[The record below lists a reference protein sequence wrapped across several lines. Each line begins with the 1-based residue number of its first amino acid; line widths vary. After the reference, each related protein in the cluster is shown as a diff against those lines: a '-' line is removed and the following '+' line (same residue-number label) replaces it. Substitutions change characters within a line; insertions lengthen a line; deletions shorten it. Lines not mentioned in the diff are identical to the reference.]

1 MKPGRT
7 SRLTVRSQRSRKM
20 NQEESA
26 QPAGQAGR
34 SSGNRT
40 PLWVLV
46 SVVVG
51 FLLPV
56 CSCMAFASLSIFGLS
71 LAAGDGATTSTG
83 FGDAVAI
90 VRVEGVIISEDDVT
104 TGAPSGVIM
113 DELER
118 AAADSAV
125 KAIVLRVDSPGGT
138 VTGSS
143 QIHEAILELEKPV
156 VASMGGAAASGG
168 YYVSAPADYIFARPD
183 TTTGS
188 IGVIYTLFNAE
199 ELMDELGVDV
209 TTITSGPNKDIGSPW
224 DDLTPEQREI
234 FETLVDE
241 SYDQFVEIVAEGRA
255 NLDEEEV
262 RELADGR
269 IYSGRQA
276 LENGL
281 VDELGN
287 LDDAIAKAAELGGI
301 SGRPRIVEYERI
313 PDFSTLLGGF
323 SGRLTKS
330 ESDRLIELIEAF
342 TTPSLQYRYVGP
354 GLE

>member
-1 MKPGRT
+1 M
-7 SRLTVRSQRSRKM
+7 SQEQST
-20 NQEESA
+20 QA
-26 QPAGQAGR
+26 TGQRRGG
-34 SSGNRT
+34 SGNRT

-56 CSCMAFASLSIFGLS
+56 CSCMVFGSLSIFGLS
-71 LAAGDGATTSTG
+71 LAAGQGGTTSTG

-90 VRVEGVIISEDDVT
+90 VRVEGIIVSEDDVT
-104 TGAPSGVIM
+104 TGASSGVIM

-118 AAADSAV
+118 AAANPAI

-138 VTGSS
+138 VTGSA

-156 VASMGGAAASGG
+156 VASMGGTAASGG
-168 YYVSAPADYIFARPD
+168 YYVSAPTEYIFARPD

-199 ELMDELGVDV
+199 ELMDELGVEV
-209 TTITSGPNKDIGSPW
+209 TTITSGPNKDIGSLW
-224 DDLTPEQREI
+224 EELTPEQREI
-234 FETLVDE
+234 FETLIDE
-241 SYDQFVEIVAEGRA
+241 SYEQFVQIVADGRPD
-255 NLDEEEV
+255 LSVEEV

-287 LDDAIAKAAELGGI
+287 LDDAIAKAADLGGI
-301 SGRPRIVEYERI
+301 SGEPRIVEYERL
-313 PDFSTLLGGF
+313 PDFTTLFRGF
-323 SGRLTKS
+323 SSRLTQN
-330 ESDRLIELIEAF
+330 ESDRLIEIIETF

>member
-1 MKPGRT
+1 M
-7 SRLTVRSQRSRKM
+7 SQE
-20 NQEESA
+20 QSA
-26 QPAGQAGR
+26 QPAGQT
-34 SSGNRT
+34 SGGSNRT

-51 FLLPV
+51 FFLPV
-56 CSCMAFASLSIFGLS
+56 CSCMAFTSLSIFGLS
-71 LAAGDGATTSTG
+71 LAAGDSAATRTG

-90 VRVEGVIISEDDVT
+90 VRVEGLIISEDDVT
-104 TGAPSGVIM
+104 TGAPSGVIIE
-113 DELER
+113 ELER
-118 AAADSAV
+118 AAADSTV

-138 VTGSS
+138 VTGSA

-156 VASMGGAAASGG
+156 VASMGGTAASGG

-199 ELMDELGVDV
+199 ELIDELGLEV
-209 TTITSGPNKDIGSPW
+209 TTITSGPNKDIGSLW

-234 FETLVDE
+234 FESLVDE
-241 SYDQFVEIVAEGRA
+241 SYDQFVEIVADGRA
-255 NLDEEEV
+255 NLDVEEV

-287 LDDAIAKAAELGGI
+287 LDDAIAKAAGLGGI
-301 SGRPRIVEYERI
+301 SGEPRIVEYERI
-313 PDFSTLLGGF
+313 PDFSTLFGGL
-323 SGRLTKS
+323 SGRLTRS
-330 ESDRLIELIEAF
+330 ESDRLLEVIETF
-342 TTPSLQYRYVGP
+342 STPRLQYRYVGP
-354 GLE
+354 DLE

>member
-1 MKPGRT
+1 M
-7 SRLTVRSQRSRKM
+7 SQE
-20 NQEESA
+20 QTTLA
-26 QPAGQAGR
+26 TGQRRGD
-34 SSGNRT
+34 SGNRT

-71 LAAGDGATTSTG
+71 LAAGQGTTTSTG
-83 FGDAVAI
+83 FGDAVAL
-90 VRVEGVIISEDDVT
+90 VRVEGVIVSEDDVT
-104 TGAPSGVIM
+104 AGAPSGVIM
-113 DELER
+113 DELEQ
-118 AAADSAV
+118 AAADPTI

-138 VTGSS
+138 VTGSA

-156 VASMGGAAASGG
+156 VASMGATAASGG
-168 YYVSAPADYIFARPD
+168 YYVSAPADYIFARAD
-183 TTTGS
+183 SVTGS

-209 TTITSGPNKDIGSPW
+209 TTITSGPNKDIGSIW
-224 DDLTPEQREI
+224 EELTPEQQEI
-234 FETLVDE
+234 FEALVDE
-241 SYDQFVEIVAEGRA
+241 SYDQFVEIVADGRPD
-255 NLDEEEV
+255 LSVEEV

-287 LDDAIAKAAELGGI
+287 LDDAIAKAADLGGI
-301 SGRPRIVEYERI
+301 SGEPRIVEYERL
-313 PDFSTLLGGF
+313 PDFRTLLRGF
-323 SGRLTKS
+323 SGRLTQS
-330 ESDRLIELIEAF
+330 EGDRLIEIIETF
-342 TTPSLQYRYVGP
+342 TTPSLQYRYIGP

>member
-1 MKPGRT
+1 M
-7 SRLTVRSQRSRKM
+7 SQEQST
-20 NQEESA
+20 
-26 QPAGQAGR
+26 QPAGHARTGG
-34 SSGNRT
+34 GNRT

-56 CSCMAFASLSIFGLS
+56 CSCMAFASLSFIGLS
-71 LAAGDGATTSTG
+71 LAAGDGPTTSTG

-90 VRVEGVIISEDDVT
+90 VRVEGVIFSGDDVT
-104 TGAPSGVIM
+104 AGAPSGVIIR
-113 DELER
+113 ELKK

-138 VTGSS
+138 VTGSA

-156 VASMGGAAASGG
+156 VASMGATAASGG
-168 YYVSAPADYIFARPD
+168 YYVSAPTDHIIARPD

-199 ELMDELGVDV
+199 ELMDELGIEV
-209 TTITSGPNKDIGSPW
+209 TTITSGPNKDIGSFW

-234 FETLVDE
+234 FESLVDE
-241 SYDQFVEIVAEGRA
+241 SYDQFVEIVADGRA
-255 NLDEEEV
+255 NLDAEEV

-276 LENGL
+276 LANGL

-287 LDDAIAKAAELGGI
+287 LDDAIAKAGELGGI
-301 SGRPRIVEYERI
+301 SGEPRVVEYERL
-313 PDFSTLLGGF
+313 PDFSTLFGGF
-323 SGRLTKS
+323 SGRLTQS
-330 ESDRLIELIEAF
+330 ESDRLLEIIESF
-342 TTPSLQYRYVGP
+342 TTPSLQYRSVGP